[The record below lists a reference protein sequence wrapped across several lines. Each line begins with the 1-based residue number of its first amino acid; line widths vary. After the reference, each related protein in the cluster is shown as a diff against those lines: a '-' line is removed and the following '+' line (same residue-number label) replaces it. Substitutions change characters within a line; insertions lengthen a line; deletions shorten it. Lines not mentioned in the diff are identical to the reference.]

1 MRLLT
6 SALLATTLLACA
18 PRGATEAPRPAPTF
32 GPGLVMVY
40 TYPSEGASFRV
51 EVLDANVLRFE
62 GVAGPPKG
70 FKGSTTY
77 RVVDIAPGVVLINWG
92 EDGGV
97 LMTMVV
103 DLADGQVHAREVR
116 DGKLRALDGTIAV
129 ESAP

>member
-6 SALLATTLLACA
+6 SALLAITLCACA
-18 PRGATEAPRPAPTF
+18 PQGTAEPPQAPPTF

-40 TYPSEGASFRV
+40 TYPTEGASFRV
-51 EVLDANVLRFE
+51 EVLEGQTLRFE
-62 GVAGPPKG
+62 GVAGPPQG

-116 DGKLRALDGTIAV
+116 DGKLRALDGTLEV